1 MQSDAQASNYYTHW
15 QMIGCHFGFS
25 THVFGFQ
32 ASFTWHK
39 KKKEEKEWRIP
50 YDLHARP
57 MDFFLSMIFMAYE

>member
-1 MQSDAQASNYYTHW
+1 
-15 QMIGCHFGFS
+15 MIGCHFGFS